1 MKKTVSA
8 IIIIV
13 LIIASFFVGSYVK
26 EKEYLSE
33 RYNKCN
39 TFISFAIDKV
49 ENGDLTDSDIIE
61 ALISNIYAAY
71 EFCDEP
77 ISKNQLHDLWN
88 YMIFEYDYN
97 QSGKDVL
104 SVELNSISDAIKSRN

>member
-1 MKKTVSA
+1 MKKIVSA
-8 IIIIV
+8 LIVIV
-13 LIIASFFVGSYVK
+13 LIITSFFAGSYVK

-33 RYNKCN
+33 RYNRCN

-49 ENGDLTDSDIIE
+49 ENGDLTDSDTIE

-71 EFCDEP
+71 EFCDDP

-88 YMIFEYDYN
+88 YMIFEYDN
-97 QSGKDVL
+97 TQSGKDIL
-104 SVELNSISDAIKSRN
+104 SVELKSISDAIKSRN